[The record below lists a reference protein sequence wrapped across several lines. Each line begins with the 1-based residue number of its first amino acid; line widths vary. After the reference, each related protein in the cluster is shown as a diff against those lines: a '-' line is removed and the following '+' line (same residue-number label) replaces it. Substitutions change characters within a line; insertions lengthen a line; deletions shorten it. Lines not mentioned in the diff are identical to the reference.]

1 MVDVHVSRVALLD
14 LAQWAYCAI
23 WRRIDV
29 DAALSHPI
37 SLEDWNYAFTR
48 GMFADQIVIRAFSD
62 FKAFLYILIGGFS

>member
-1 MVDVHVSRVALLD
+1 MVDVQVSRVALLD
-14 LAQWAYCAI
+14 LAQWAYGAI

-29 DAALSHPI
+29 DATLSHPI

-48 GMFADQIVIRAFSD
+48 GMLADQIVIRAFSD